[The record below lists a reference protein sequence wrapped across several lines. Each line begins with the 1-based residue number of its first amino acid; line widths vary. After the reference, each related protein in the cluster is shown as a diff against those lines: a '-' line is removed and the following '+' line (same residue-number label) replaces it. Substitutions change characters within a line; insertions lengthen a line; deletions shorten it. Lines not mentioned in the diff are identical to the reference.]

1 MDAVKTQKGTREDL
15 KGRLAALLNEFS
27 EENESCTPDF
37 ILAEFLIGCL
47 DAHSLATNRREVW
60 YGRPEP
66 DRDPETQEETDDRD

>member
-1 MDAVKTQKGTREDL
+1 MPATETRKETREDL

-47 DAHSLATNRREVW
+47 DAHGLATNRREVW
-60 YGRPEP
+60 YGRP
-66 DRDPETQEETDDRD
+66 DPMHTPQPQEETDARD